1 MDTQCVV
8 VGIGNPYLQD
18 DRAGVV
24 VIERLEQDRKST
36 RLNSSHT

>member
-1 MDTQCVV
+1 MDKKCVV

-24 VIERLEQDRKST
+24 SDHRIT
-36 RLNSSHT
+36 G